1 MEKRSVKKAAMVSL
15 CAALAAGQVVYAA
28 PDAPEDVYTPDE
40 STSVADVAVAGVA
53 ATLDQ
58 YYQAQAS
65 MVDLSDGTGV
75 AGVSV
80 ALDGYYNAYATGA
93 VSKSVALA
101 LTTMTSAEAASV
113 LDNYTNLGIANVNS
127 YLNVRKEPKKNGEI
141 IGKMIRFSGCEI
153 LEDAGDWYKI
163 KSGPVTGYVSK
174 EYILTGE
181 DAELIA
187 VQEARLRAIVTTE
200 SNLNVRKEPSADSKK
215 ITKITTDERYDVL
228 NQVNGWIEISL
239 EGNDDGKDMSSGFIS
254 ADYAEVKYALIEAY
268 EFSPVTSSSSLR
280 NSVVN
285 YALQFLGN
293 RYVWGGTSLTK
304 GADCSGFT
312 MSVYKNFGISLT
324 HSSRAQANQGK
335 KISSSEMKP
344 GDLIFYGSGRINHV
358 AMYIGNGQIVHAAN
372 PSAGIKISRW
382 NYTTPVKI
390 VNVIGD

>member
-1 MEKRSVKKAAMVSL
+1 M
-15 CAALAAGQVVYAA
+15 
-28 PDAPEDVYTPDE
+28 
-40 STSVADVAVAGVA
+40 
-53 ATLDQ
+53 
-58 YYQAQAS
+58 
-65 MVDLSDGTGV
+65 
-75 AGVSV
+75 
-80 ALDGYYNAYATGA
+80 
-93 VSKSVALA
+93 
-101 LTTMTSAEAASV
+101 
-113 LDNYTNLGIANVNS
+113 DNYTNLGIANVNS

-163 KSGPVTGYVSK
+163 KSGPVIGYVSK

-293 RYVWGGTSLTK
+293 RYVWGGTSPVSYTHLDVYKRQDEEYAGYEEYETYEEYPEGETEYSDEDEYDEEGYDEQDEN
-304 GADCSGFT
+304 GADRDEET
-312 MSVYKNFGISLT
+312 
-324 HSSRAQANQGK
+324 
-335 KISSSEMKP
+335 EE
-344 GDLIFYGSGRINHV
+344 
-358 AMYIGNGQIVHAAN
+358 
-372 PSAGIKISRW
+372 
-382 NYTTPVKI
+382 
-390 VNVIGD
+390 